1 MPAREY
7 NKAGQRT
14 LTVTGLP
21 FVPEIPQSNMERW
34 QMSQNTTYSQH
45 IRGRAPQRSSLMK
58 LRLIAAA
65 AAALALTAI
74 TIAQDN
80 RPMSPRGTASAQVL
94 GSWVKAERSFA
105 VGGGKY
111 KGGKWIDISYGRPLK
126 RGREIFGSGADYG
139 KATLIG
145 APIWRAGADV
155 TTRLKTEVPL
165 IVNSKTIAPGE
176 YSLFIDLKEKNWTFV
191 VSTWPAQ
198 EKYDPN
204 NKQALWGLVRL
215 HARQGCRSGTD
226 DPRNARPL
234 SRGIDLGVP
243 RHDAEQRHH
252 RRLVGQI
259 ARTRRVPGRQ
269 LGRTVKPFTCVAVLL
284 ALPLPLGWLGAV
296 QSTAPAGSLAGTW
309 AGDAHYAGESSR
321 LILSL
326 EPDDHG
332 TLRAFVS
339 TPAIHMW
346 RSPGA
351 PRAFPTSTWRSAHST
366 SPSTAARTR

>member
-7 NKAGQRT
+7 SKARQRT
-14 LTVTGLP
+14 LTVTCRP
-21 FVPEIPQSNMERW
+21 FVPEIPQPNIDSW
-34 QMSQNTTYSQH
+34 QMSQNPTYSQH
-45 IRGRAPQRSSLMK
+45 IRGRAPQRSSPMK

-65 AAALALTAI
+65 AAALALTAM

-111 KGGKWIDISYGRPLK
+111 EGGKWIDISYGRPLK

-165 IVNSKTIAPGE
+165 VVNSKTIAPGE
-176 YSLFIDLKEKNWTFV
+176 YSLFVDLKEKNWTFV

-204 NKQALWGLVRL
+204 NKQALWGSYDYTPDKDVVRAPMSFETL
-215 HARQGCRSGTD
+215 AH
-226 DPRNARPL
+226 
-234 SRGIDLGVP
+234 SREELTWEFLDMTPNGGS
-243 RHDAEQRHH
+243 
-252 RRLVGQI
+252 I
-259 ARTRRVPGRQ
+259 AVSWDKS
-269 LGRTVKPFTCVAVLL
+269 LGRVGFR
-284 ALPLPLGWLGAV
+284 
-296 QSTAPAGSLAGTW
+296 AGS
-309 AGDAHYAGESSR
+309 
-321 LILSL
+321 
-326 EPDDHG
+326 
-332 TLRAFVS
+332 
-339 TPAIHMW
+339 
-346 RSPGA
+346 
-351 PRAFPTSTWRSAHST
+351 
-366 SPSTAARTR
+366 